1 MSEAEKPSRGLL
13 SKVVRFVTKPTTQ
26 WSELDKTPDAE
37 NTEEQLSKQ
46 ALKEIMERKRR
57 NDFVR
62 KLEFD
67 QLRKIRREANKSSGT
82 AEGLGARSS
91 SAILEAAMAD
101 DSLSSRSAKP
111 VHPANTIEKINE
123 IEQQMS
129 KQWWAG
135 DGQPPAPPA
144 VTDGETTGP
153 VPPGPS
159 SAPVP
164 PEAVISAPTPLQAQA
179 PAPASAAVAA
189 LAPAAFDEQV
199 ESGRFIH
206 DVDLEEAAV
215 LYANGDPAGA
225 EASLLALVQQRSGDL
240 MGQLTVWLTL
250 FDLYRATGDQT
261 KFDFHA
267 IEFAS
272 KYGRS
277 APVWF
282 SMPEQ
287 LGAKAQAE
295 EAGGGARSLNWQAP
309 PALSAAALAG
319 LQGNLKRFAPPWTL
333 NWSRV
338 TEVRDEV
345 VTPLLTLFRYWA
357 EQPEV
362 RVTFVGTDKLLALLE
377 SETPVGDKS
386 IAEDRWS
393 LRMALLRLMGLE
405 LDFEAAALDYCVTYE
420 VSPPS
425 WTAPKLEFSSDSQ
438 RSPAKPVLDSLL
450 MPSELPD
457 MKKPSTV
464 DGPHGVLEGV
474 VEGDAAALLDQ
485 YTPLVEPGR
494 PFTVRCD
501 RLMRIDFVAAG
512 SVLNWVAECQQK
524 NALVRFSN
532 LHRLNAVFFNLIGIN
547 EHSIVNQRE
556 N

>member
-1 MSEAEKPSRGLL
+1 MSEAQKPNKGLL

-26 WSELDKTPDAE
+26 WSELDKTPEPE
-37 NTEEQLSKQ
+37 NPEVQFSKQ

-67 QLRKIRREANKSSGT
+67 QLRKIRREANKSSGSG
-82 AEGLGARSS
+82 ADGLSAAS
-91 SAILEAAMAD
+91 SAAMLEAGVAAD
-101 DSLSSRSAKP
+101 GTHAAAAKHA
-111 VHPANTIEKINE
+111 HPSHTIEKINQ
-123 IEQQMS
+123 IERQMS

-135 DGQPPAPPA
+135 DGASAPAAEPAAPVEAAPADVSLPAHAPPAPL
-144 VTDGETTGP
+144 
-153 VPPGPS
+153 
-159 SAPVP
+159 
-164 PEAVISAPTPLQAQA
+164 PLQAQA
-179 PAPASAAVAA
+179 PAAVPEVSTAAPAA
-189 LAPAAFDEQV
+189 LAPAVYDEQV

-206 DVDLEEAAV
+206 DTDLEEAAV
-215 LYANGDPAGA
+215 LFANGDAAGA
-225 EASLLALVQQRSGDL
+225 ETSLLALVQQRRGDL
-240 MGQLTVWLTL
+240 MGQLTIWLTL

-282 SMPEQ
+282 SMPQ
-287 LGAKAQAE
+287 DLGAKAQQVSETPAAE
-295 EAGGGARSLNWQAP
+295 ARLLNWQAP
-309 PALSAAALAG
+309 PVLSVAALTG
-319 LQGNLKRFAPPWTL
+319 LQGNLQRFSPPWTL

-338 TEVRDEV
+338 AEVRDEV
-345 VTPLLTLFRYWA
+345 VVPLSAQFRAWA
-357 EQPEV
+357 DKPDV
-362 RVTFVGTDKLLALLE
+362 RLVFVGADHLLSVLE
-377 SETPVGDKS
+377 SQTPVGDNTVTQ
-386 IAEDRWS
+386 DRWS
-393 LRMALLRLMGLE
+393 LRIALLRLLRLE
-405 LDFEAAALDYCVTYE
+405 QDFEVAALDYCITYE

-425 WTAPKLEFSSDSQ
+425 WVPPKLEISSDSA
-438 RSPAKPVLDSLL
+438 RSGAPAAQDSALALDAQERKPAVSK
-450 MPSELPD
+450 SAQA
-457 MKKPSTV
+457 
-464 DGPHGVLEGV
+464 VLEGV
-474 VEGDAAALLDQ
+474 VEGDVSHQLNVF
-485 YTPLVEPGR
+485 TPMVEPGM

-524 NALVRFSN
+524 NVLVRFGN